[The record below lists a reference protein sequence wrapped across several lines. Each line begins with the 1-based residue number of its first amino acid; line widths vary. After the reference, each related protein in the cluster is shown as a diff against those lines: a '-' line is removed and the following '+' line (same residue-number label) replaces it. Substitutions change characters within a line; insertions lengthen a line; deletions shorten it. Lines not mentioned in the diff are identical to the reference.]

1 MVSMLSMHRG
11 HFGGSAEGQGTSAG
25 FLKPCHQILVKHLLE
40 PGERVCHRTLRTA
53 ELCRASH
60 QRSNAR
66 LRGLLLVPLYYL
78 TSCVAKALMTGLY
91 SFPGQA
97 IKKSGLPAGR
107 KVVNA
112 GKTCFGM
119 AVRGACLPYTVP
131 VACIRIIGTT
141 AGSIATYGLEAACNA
156 VSEMPLMG
164 EVRISPQRIHRS
176 SSAGYLHVCKLV
188 FARLQGKVLAD
199 LSEEDLKEAYRQVG
213 LDFQVP
219 NWMWL
224 ELRNQVRVAVSEV
237 SRIHKHIPCWVLPKS
252 NNAAAL
258 DFQGMTSRL
267 TVQDLRKSAEHDS
280 ACRIQKW
287 YREQKQ
293 RKQYDQNV
301 AAKELRQQ
309 GKYMQTYLLQK
320 VSSVSFMHK
329 LGIGCTNA
337 VLTISTWRMP

>member
-1 MVSMLSMHRG
+1 
-11 HFGGSAEGQGTSAG
+11 
-25 FLKPCHQILVKHLLE
+25 
-40 PGERVCHRTLRTA
+40 
-53 ELCRASH
+53 
-60 QRSNAR
+60 
-66 LRGLLLVPLYYL
+66 
-78 TSCVAKALMTGLY
+78 MTGLY

-112 GKTCFGM
+112 GKTCSGV
-119 AVRGACLPYTVP
+119 AVRGACLPYTLP
-131 VACIRIIGTT
+131 VACIRTVGTT

-156 VSEMPLMG
+156 VPEMLLMG
-164 EVRISPQRIHRS
+164 EVRISPQRTHRS

-219 NWMWL
+219 NWMRL
-224 ELRNQVRVAVSEV
+224 ELRNQVRVAMSEV
-237 SRIHKHIPCWVLPKS
+237 SRIHKHIPCWVQPKS

-258 DFQGMTSRL
+258 DFQGTTSRL
-267 TVQDLRKSAEHDS
+267 TVQDLRKIAEHDS

-287 YREQKQ
+287 YRGQKR

-309 GKYMQTYLLQK
+309 GSYLQAYHLQK
-320 VSSVSFMHK
+320 VLSVSYMHK
-329 LGIGCTNA
+329 LGICCIIA
-337 VLTISTWRMP
+337 MLTISTWKLP